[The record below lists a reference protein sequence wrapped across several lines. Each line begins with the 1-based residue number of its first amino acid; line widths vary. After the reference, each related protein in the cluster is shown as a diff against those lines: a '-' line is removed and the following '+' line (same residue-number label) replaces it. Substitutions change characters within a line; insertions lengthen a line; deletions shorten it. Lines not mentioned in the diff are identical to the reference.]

1 MQLVMVGNQHQRS
14 YGEKTMKAQNT
25 INLGQISGEMK
36 TWNTF
41 ILGSKIITCGVIDS
55 FKSVLT
61 VQCDV
66 RVSCMIISFY
76 FRRLADFSPGLACN
90 VA

>member
-1 MQLVMVGNQHQRS
+1 MTGFESHLYFLFLTFTILVYIAV
-14 YGEKTMKAQNT
+14 
-25 INLGQISGEMK
+25 NL
-36 TWNTF
+36 
-41 ILGSKIITCGVIDS
+41 IITCGVIDS
-55 FKSVLT
+55 FKNVLT

-76 FRRLADFSPGLACN
+76 FRRLAGFSPGLAFNDN

>member
-14 YGEKTMKAQNT
+14 YGKKTMKAQNT

-41 ILGSKIITCGVIDS
+41 ILGSK
-55 FKSVLT
+55 
-61 VQCDV
+61 
-66 RVSCMIISFY
+66 
-76 FRRLADFSPGLACN
+76 GLSN
-90 VA
+90 FVVFNFPPIKTGLHQTGH

>member
-14 YGEKTMKAQNT
+14 YGKKNMKAQNT

-41 ILGSKIITCGVIDS
+41 ILGSKGLNGKKQIDS
-55 FKSVLT
+55 
-61 VQCDV
+61 
-66 RVSCMIISFY
+66 IIMVTKF
-76 FRRLADFSPGLACN
+76 
-90 VA
+90 

>member
-14 YGEKTMKAQNT
+14 YGNKTMKAQNT

-41 ILGSKIITCGVIDS
+41 ILGSKGLSGTAVI
-55 FKSVLT
+55 F
-61 VQCDV
+61 
-66 RVSCMIISFY
+66 VSKIRSS
-76 FRRLADFSPGLACN
+76 RSEK
-90 VA
+90 